1 MDARNTLP
9 AVGTTVYAIVKNKSS
24 FKLEVVEGTL
34 EAINE
39 ENFKVARNHTDCI
52 TDVYIYP
59 MYAWRQECFLTK
71 EEADVGLALL
81 RDQQSGEGS
90 HHKLADKF
98 AREMPTRPGK
108 VLAAKL
114 KEQNLSPLD
123 VQNALSLDDNEYYKL
138 NCGLIPVTQEMA
150 ERLGEIIKGTDAGFW
165 VAAEAKY
172 RMEREA
178 LIEDIVKSRLDA

>member
-81 RDQQSGEGS
+81 RDQQSGDGS
-90 HHKLADKF
+90 RHKLAAKF
-98 AREMPTRPGK
+98 GKEMPAHPGK
-108 VLAAKL
+108 ILAAKL

-123 VQNALSLDDNEYYKL
+123 MQKALGMDDNELYKL
-138 NCGLIPVTQEMA
+138 DCGLIPVTQEMA
-150 ERLGEIIKGTDAGFW
+150 EKLGEIISGTNAEFW
-165 VAAEAKY
+165 MATEAKY

-178 LIEDIVKSRLDA
+178 LIEDLVKSCLDA

>member
-1 MDARNTLP
+1 M
-9 AVGTTVYAIVKNKSS
+9 
-24 FKLEVVEGTL
+24 
-34 EAINE
+34 
-39 ENFKVARNHTDCI
+39 
-52 TDVYIYP
+52 
-59 MYAWRQECFLTK
+59 
-71 EEADVGLALL
+71 GLALL

-123 VQNALSLDDNEYYKL
+123 MQKALGMDDNEFYKL
-138 NCGLIPVTQEMA
+138 DCGLIPVTQEMA
-150 ERLGEIIKGTDAGFW
+150 EKLGEIISGTNAEFW
-165 VAAEAKY
+165 MAAEAKY

-178 LIEDIVKSRLDA
+178 LIEDIVKSCLDA